1 MAAPITL
8 EQDPH
13 GIAWI
18 VFDDP
23 AGKANVLNAAA
34 FAALDAV
41 LDELNSR
48 KGVRAVVLWSG
59 KERIFIAGADISSL
73 AALPDAAAAEAFARR
88 GQALFQRIADLPVPV
103 VAAIHGASAGGGYE
117 IALAAHYRIASE
129 SPATVIGLPEISL
142 GTIPGWG
149 GCARLPRLVGVSAAI
164 EHILAARLLPA
175 EQAKAAGL
183 VDELAPV
190 EGFRDAARAVALR
203 LAESGVPARTLAPG
217 EMGTEAID
225 TRRLRVLERSRGLLP
240 APIAL
245 LDVVARN
252 FGRPME
258 EALAEEARQFGRVT
272 VTPEC
277 RGLVRTFFLK
287 EAFKKPAVDAWFPGT
302 PAATHAPIAR
312 VGVIGAGVMGSGI
325 AQWLAAHGLA
335 VVLKDVDDT
344 VLGHARE
351 IIRKLFDESVRRGRA
366 TASGAESAIAAIHTT
381 TEWDGLAD
389 CDLIIE
395 AIIED
400 LAAKQELFRKLA
412 ALVPPST
419 ILASNTSALPIDAI
433 GADVPGPE
441 RVVGI
446 HFFNPVSR
454 MPLVEVILG
463 PRTGRATAD
472 RVAQW
477 ARAIGKSA
485 VFCRSSPGFIVT
497 RILFFYLNEAVRIW
511 STQPDTRAIDEAMLD
526 FGMPMG
532 PLRLIDEVGIDV
544 TAFVIEGMS
553 GYYAGR
559 FTPAAAAAKLVA
571 ASMKGRKSGAGFYR
585 YSGRR
590 ESVNE
595 EAITITGAAPAGEPL
610 SPAAIRE
617 RLLDLMAREA
627 RGCIEEG
634 VVKSAED
641 IYFAMLLGTGFPAFR
656 GGLTHWAKAAG
667 KL

>member
-8 EQDPH
+8 AHDPH

-23 AGKANVLNAAA
+23 AGKANVFNDRTL
-34 FAALDAV
+34 AALDSV
-41 LDELNSR
+41 LDELAAMQ
-48 KGVRAVVLWSG
+48 GIRAVVLWSV
-59 KERIFIAGADISSL
+59 KERIFIAGADIGSL
-73 AALPDAAAAEAFARR
+73 AALPDVAAAEAFSRR

-103 VAAIHGASAGGGYE
+103 LAAIHGASAGGGYE
-117 IALAAHYRIASE
+117 VALAAHYRLASE
-129 SPATVIGLPEISL
+129 SPATVIGLPEVGL

-149 GCARLPRLVGVSAAI
+149 GCARLPRLIGTSAAI

-175 EQAKAAGL
+175 AQAKAVGL
-183 VDELAPV
+183 VDELAPA
-190 EGFRDAARAVALR
+190 EGFRDAAKAVALR
-203 LAESGVPARTLAPG
+203 LAENGVPSRTLAPG
-217 EMGTEAID
+217 EMGTEGID
-225 TRRLRVLERSRGLLP
+225 TRRARVLEKTRGLQP

-245 LDVVARN
+245 LDVVARS
-252 FGRPME
+252 FGRSIR

-287 EAFKKPAVDAWFPGT
+287 EAFKKPAVEAWFPGV
-302 PAATHAPIAR
+302 AAQTHAPITR
-312 VGVIGAGVMGSGI
+312 VGVIGAGVMGAGI

-335 VVLKDVDDT
+335 VVLKDVDESA
-344 VLGHARE
+344 LQRARE
-351 IIRKLFDESVRRGRA
+351 SIRSLFDEAVRRGKMSA
-366 TASGAESAIAAIHTT
+366 AQTESAIASVQTT
-381 TEWDGLAD
+381 TEWDGLAN

-395 AIIED
+395 AIFEN
-400 LAAKQELFRKLA
+400 LAAKQKLFGKLA
-412 ALVPPST
+412 SLVPPTT
-419 ILASNTSALPIDAI
+419 ILASNTSALPIDSI
-433 GADVPGPE
+433 GADVTDPE
-441 RVVGI
+441 RVIGI

-463 PRTGRATAD
+463 PRTNRATAD

-477 ARAIGKSA
+477 TRAIGKSA
-485 VFCRSSPGFIVT
+485 VFCKSSPGFIVT

-511 STQPDTRAIDEAMLD
+511 STQPETRAIDDAMLD

-544 TAFVIEGMS
+544 TAFIMEGMS

-559 FTPAAAAAKLVA
+559 FTPATAAAKLVA
-571 ASMKGRKSGAGFYR
+571 ASMKGRKSGAGFYS
-585 YSGRR
+585 YAGRR

-595 EAITITGAAPAGEPL
+595 EAIAITGAAAGGEPL
-610 SPAAIRE
+610 NAAAIRE
-617 RLLDLMAREA
+617 RLLDLMIREA

-634 VVKSAED
+634 IVKSADD
-641 IYFAMLLGTGFPAFR
+641 IDFAMLLGTGFPAFR
-656 GGLTHWAKAAG
+656 GGLTHWAKSVG

>member
-1 MAAPITL
+1 
-8 EQDPH
+8 
-13 GIAWI
+13 
-18 VFDDP
+18 
-23 AGKANVLNAAA
+23 
-34 FAALDAV
+34 
-41 LDELNSR
+41 
-48 KGVRAVVLWSG
+48 
-59 KERIFIAGADISSL
+59 
-73 AALPDAAAAEAFARR
+73 
-88 GQALFQRIADLPVPV
+88 LPVPV
-103 VAAIHGASAGGGYE
+103 LAAIHGASAGGGYE
-117 IALAAHYRIASE
+117 VALAAHYRLASE
-129 SPATVIGLPEISL
+129 SPATVIGLPEVGL

-149 GCARLPRLVGVSAAI
+149 GCARLPRLIGTSAAI

-175 EQAKAAGL
+175 AQAKAAGL
-183 VDELAPV
+183 VDELAPA

-203 LAESGVPARTLAPG
+203 LAENGVPSRTLAPG

-225 TRRLRVLERSRGLLP
+225 TRRARVLEKTRGLQP
-240 APIAL
+240 APIVL
-245 LDVVARN
+245 LDVVARS
-252 FGRPME
+252 FDRPIQ

-287 EAFKKPAVDAWFPGT
+287 EAFRKPDVDAWFPDMESH
-302 PAATHAPIAR
+302 PHAPVSR
-312 VGVIGAGVMGSGI
+312 VGVIGAGVMGAGI
-325 AQWLAAHGLA
+325 AQWLAARGLA
-335 VVLKDVDDT
+335 VVLKDVDESA
-344 VLGHARE
+344 LQRARE
-351 IIRKLFDESVRRGRA
+351 SIRILFEEAVRRGKTSA
-366 TASGAESAIAAIHTT
+366 PQAESAIAAMRTT

-395 AIIED
+395 AIFED
-400 LAAKQELFRKLA
+400 LAAKQEIFRKLA
-412 ALVPPST
+412 SLVPPTT
-419 ILASNTSALPIDAI
+419 ILASNTSALPIDSIA
-433 GADVPGPE
+433 ADVPDPE

-463 PRTGRATAD
+463 PHTSRATAD

-477 ARAIGKSA
+477 TRRIGKSA
-485 VFCRSSPGFIVT
+485 VFCKSSPGFIVT

-511 STQPDTRAIDEAMLD
+511 STQPDTLAIDEAMLD

-544 TAFVIEGMS
+544 TAFIMEGMA

-559 FTPAAAAAKLVA
+559 FTPANAAKKLVA
-571 ASMKGRKSGAGFYR
+571 SSLKGRKSGAGFYR

-595 EAITITGAAPAGEPL
+595 EAIAIAGATPVGEPL
-610 SPAAIRE
+610 SAAEIRE
-617 RLLDLMAREA
+617 RLLDLMVREA

-634 VVKSAED
+634 IVKSADD
-641 IYFAMLLGTGFPAFR
+641 IDFAMLLGTGFPAFR
-656 GGLTHWAKAAG
+656 GGLTHWAKASG